1 MTEQGN
7 PPTPP
12 LPKSKN
18 FRVGGE
24 KLGTVGLPEIH
35 IFSSA
40 EPKAQD
46 ELL

>member
-7 PPTPP
+7 PP
-12 LPKSKN
+12 PKSKN

-35 IFSSA
+35 TF
-40 EPKAQD
+40 
-46 ELL
+46 